1 MKLINIQKKRTDLT
15 SGQNVQKFM
24 KLISI
29 QKKPP
34 LGWELLMVFI
44 ISLYFNPF
52 ISIPYGAIK
61 RSLVDIIALGIIAFQ
76 FLMVRLFLQR
86 YKIYFNKTNG
96 I

>member
-1 MKLINIQKKRTDLT
+1 MRY
-15 SGQNVQKFM
+15 
-24 KLISI
+24 ISI

-61 RSLVDIIALGIIAFQ
+61 SINYLAINSIALLFQ

-86 YKIYFNKTNG
+86 YKIYFNKTSIFDCYFYKLIDKNKLYVYKYC
-96 I
+96 

>member
-1 MKLINIQKKRTDLT
+1 
-15 SGQNVQKFM
+15 M

-34 LGWELLMVFI
+34 FGWELLMVFI

-61 RSLVDIIALGIIAFQ
+61 RVLVTFQ
-76 FLMVRLFLQR
+76 FLEATHFNSLWCDYFYKDTKIFL
-86 YKIYFNKTNG
+86 
-96 I
+96 

>member
-1 MKLINIQKKRTDLT
+1 
-15 SGQNVQKFM
+15 M

-61 RSLVDIIALGIIAFQ
+61 SIKHNFNTFKLTRFQ

>member
-1 MKLINIQKKRTDLT
+1 MRY
-15 SGQNVQKFM
+15 
-24 KLISI
+24 ISI
-29 QKKPP
+29 QKKPTFYS
-34 LGWELLMVFI
+34 ELLMVFI

-61 RSLVDIIALGIIAFQ
+61 SQSLKKFSLYFVLFQ

>member
-1 MKLINIQKKRTDLT
+1 MRY
-15 SGQNVQKFM
+15 
-24 KLISI
+24 ISI

-61 RSLVDIIALGIIAFQ
+61 SLIANTLHIQNINFNSLWCDYFYKDTKI
-76 FLMVRLFLQR
+76 FL
-86 YKIYFNKTNG
+86 
-96 I
+96 

>member
-1 MKLINIQKKRTDLT
+1 
-15 SGQNVQKFM
+15 M

-61 RSLVDIIALGIIAFQ
+61 SDIEKDKAIQSLEFQ

-86 YKIYFNKTNG
+86 YKNIFIKQ
-96 I
+96 IAFKCFL

>member
-1 MKLINIQKKRTDLT
+1 MRY
-15 SGQNVQKFM
+15 
-24 KLISI
+24 ISI
-29 QKKPP
+29 QKKPTFYS
-34 LGWELLMVFI
+34 ELLMVFI

-61 RSLVDIIALGIIAFQ
+61 RDFNFYKFHRDISFQ

>member
-1 MKLINIQKKRTDLT
+1 
-15 SGQNVQKFM
+15 M

-52 ISIPYGAIK
+52 ISIP
-61 RSLVDIIALGIIAFQ
+61 SFQ
-76 FLMVRLFLQR
+76 FLMVRLKAYTKYNENFFSDISIPYGAIIFTKIQKYF
-86 YKIYFNKTNG
+86 YKHK
-96 I
+96 